1 MAINSIV
8 IIASVV
14 IFLVITLILVIALL
28 VAKSKLVP
36 SGNATITVN
45 DERKL
50 EVPIGG
56 TLLNTLQNNGIYL
69 SSACCGS
76 GSCSQCSC
84 CVLESG
90 GEILTT
96 D

>member
-50 EVPIGG
+50 EVPIPF
-56 TLLNTLQNNGIYL
+56 
-69 SSACCGS
+69 S
-76 GSCSQCSC
+76 
-84 CVLESG
+84 
-90 GEILTT
+90 
-96 D
+96 